1 MAHVAQWKKETVAEL
16 QDIIKNSKTVALV
29 AINGIPAPQMY
40 KMRDSLRSKAR
51 LRVAKNKLIKLALDF
66 SKEDKEGVEGL
77 EDYIEHQQLAI
88 VGTDMNAF
96 SFFKEMERSKT
107 KAPARG
113 GEIAPEDIVVKAGP
127 TSFKPGPIVGE
138 FGKVGI
144 PAAIEGGKIVIKK
157 DKTVVKAG
165 EKIPRDLAQMLA
177 KLEIFPITVGLDVI
191 AAYEEG
197 TVFDKTVLAV
207 DEEAYMNNLAVAS
220 SSAFNLAMY
229 IGYVSDMTIEPLIAK
244 AASEALN
251 LAVNA
256 AIPTSE
262 SIEALIARAQR
273 EMMAL
278 ASLAP
283 EALDDELKEA
293 MSSTPQNPPDA
304 GAGGDG
310 SSEEKKEEPEEEEE
324 EEEEVSEED
333 AAAGLGALFG

>member
-16 QDIIKNSKTVALV
+16 QNIIKSSNTVALV
-29 AINGIPAPQMY
+29 AINGIPAPQMQ
-40 KMRDSLRSKAR
+40 KMRADIREKGK
-51 LRVAKNKLIKLALDF
+51 LRVAKNKLIKLSLDF
-66 SKEDKEGVEGL
+66 SKEERPGVDGL
-77 EDYIEHQQLAI
+77 EKYIEHQQLAI

-96 SFFKEMERSKT
+96 SFYKEMERSKT

-157 DKTVVKAG
+157 DKTVVKEG

-191 AAYEEG
+191 AAYEGG
-197 TVFDKTVLAV
+197 TVFDSSVLAV
-207 DEEAYMNNLAVAS
+207 DEEAYMENVRSAAG
-220 SSAFNLAMY
+220 SAFNLAMY
-229 IGYVSDMTIEPLIAK
+229 MGYVSDMTIQPLIAK
-244 AASEALN
+244 AFSEALN
-251 LAVNA
+251 LAVNV

-262 SIEALIARAQR
+262 SIEALIAKAQR

-283 EALDDELKEA
+283 DALDDELKDVL
-293 MSSTPQNPPDA
+293 SSAPQNPPDA
-304 GAGGDG
+304 GAGDG
-310 SSEEKKEEPEEEEE
+310 EKEEKKEEPEE

>member
-1 MAHVAQWKKETVAEL
+1 MAHVAQWKKETVAKL
-16 QDIIKNSKTVALV
+16 QDIIKNSNTVALV
-29 AINGIPAPQMY
+29 AINGIPAPQMQ
-40 KMRDSLRSKAR
+40 KMRADLRVKGN
-51 LRVAKNKLIKLALDF
+51 LRVAKNRLIKLSLDF
-66 SKEDKEGVEGL
+66 SKEERPGIDGL
-77 EDYIEHQQLAI
+77 EKYIDQQQLAI
-88 VGTDMNAF
+88 VGTNMNAF

-165 EKIPRDLAQMLA
+165 EKIPRDLAQMLT
-177 KLEIFPITVGLDVI
+177 KLEIFPITVGLDVL
-191 AAYEEG
+191 AAYEDG
-197 TVFDKTVLAV
+197 TVFDKSVLAV
-207 DEEAYMNNLAVAS
+207 DEEAYMNNVKAAS

-229 IGYVSDMTIEPLIAK
+229 IGYVSDMTIQPLIAK

-293 MSSTPQNPPDA
+293 LSSAPRNPPDA

-310 SSEEKKEEPEEEEE
+310 EAEEKKEEPEE